1 MRMTIGN
8 PQLSRAAGAALT
20 ILLLS
25 AVAQAQSAVNTV
37 PRTDVYGPHH
47 FQGYLFAAPG
57 TYVGFSESTAT
68 MHVGGGGE
76 AILYR
81 GLGLG
86 AEIGVLW
93 ALRGSDPLGLF
104 SVDGSYHFSRQHK
117 LSPFLAGGYSVI
129 GGEGRR
135 NLVNYGG
142 GVHYWFSENKG
153 IRLEFRDHLYADGTE
168 RHLLSFRVAFAI
180 R

>member
-1 MRMTIGN
+1 MKMTIGD
-8 PQLSRAAGAALT
+8 PRLSRIAGAAFA

-25 AVAQAQSAVNTV
+25 AVAQAQSVSNTA
-37 PRTDVYGPHH
+37 PQADVYGRHH

-57 TYVGFSESTAT
+57 TYVGFSESAAT

-76 AILYR
+76 ALLYR

-93 ALRGSDPLGLF
+93 ALRGSDPLGLL

-117 LSPFLAGGYSVI
+117 LSPFLVGGYSVI
-129 GGEGRR
+129 GGEGRL

-142 GVHYWFSENKG
+142 GVHYWFRENKG
-153 IRLEFRDHLYADGTE
+153 IRLEFRDHLYTDGTE
-168 RHLLSFRVAFAI
+168 RHLLSFRIAFAI

>member
-1 MRMTIGN
+1 MEMTIIDTRF
-8 PQLSRAAGAALT
+8 SRIAEAALA
-20 ILLLS
+20 ILILS
-25 AVAQAQSAVNTV
+25 AVAQAQSVSNTASQA
-37 PRTDVYGPHH
+37 DVYGRHY

-76 AILYR
+76 ALLYK

-86 AEIGVLW
+86 AEMGVLW
-93 ALRGSDPLGLF
+93 ALRGSEPLGLF
-104 SVDGSYHFSRQHK
+104 SVDGSYHFSRQRK
-117 LSPFLAGGYSVI
+117 FSPFLVGGYSVTS
-129 GGEGRR
+129 GEGTR

-142 GVHYWFSENKG
+142 GVHYWFREKMG
-153 IRLEFRDHLYADGTE
+153 IRLEFRDHLYTDGTE
-168 RHLLSFRVAFAI
+168 RHILSFRIAFAL